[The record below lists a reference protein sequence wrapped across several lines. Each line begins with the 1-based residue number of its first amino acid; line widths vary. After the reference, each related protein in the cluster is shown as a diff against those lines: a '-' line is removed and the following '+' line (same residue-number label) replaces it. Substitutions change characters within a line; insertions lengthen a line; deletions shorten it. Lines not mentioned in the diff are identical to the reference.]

1 MYHQSMSQQLILKQ
15 QQEQELTVS
24 EILREYG
31 NKFIQ
36 VQNRYSDGHD
46 GRCAIG
52 VIMSYLG
59 WNGKDDSYAAE
70 KLLGASIALRHAG
83 VNKELIIRLNDSGA
97 TFDEIANYIDG
108 VGI

>member
-46 GRCAIG
+46 GRYAIG